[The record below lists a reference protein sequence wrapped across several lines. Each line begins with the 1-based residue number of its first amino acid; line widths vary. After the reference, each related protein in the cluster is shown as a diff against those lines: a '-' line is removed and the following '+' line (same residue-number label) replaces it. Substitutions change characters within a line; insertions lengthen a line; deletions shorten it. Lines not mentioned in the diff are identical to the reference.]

1 MFLTEFTSPYSLN
14 TKRGWHTSELRD
26 VTFPLTCRW
35 TYDCSWLRHHLT
47 DNHHRCCSFQ
57 IPTAVTMAATSASS
71 RQSSI
76 WPRALPSPSTRRAVR
91 RVLRFIANSSSTY
104 RCAPRS
110 VGCATPTPRTI
121 TKGTPSRTL
130 LMAPPAGGRAPVFK
144 TGRNMSGSQ

>member
-1 MFLTEFTSPYSLN
+1 MLN
-14 TKRGWHTSELRD
+14 TVIHKNESHRLKMQQDLVGVFAEVSVD
-26 VTFPLTCRW
+26 I
-35 TYDCSWLRHHLT
+35 DCSWLRHHLMA
-47 DNHHRCCSFQ
+47 NHHRCCSFQ
-57 IPTAVTMAATSASS
+57 IPTAVTMVTTSASS

-76 WPRALPSPSTRRAVR
+76 WPRALPSLLTRRAVR
-91 RVLRFIANSSSTY
+91 RVLRSTASSSNTY

-110 VGCATPTPRTI
+110 VECATPTPLTM